1 MSSQTSRSPVPAGS
15 RAPKDV
21 WNDALKN
28 LKKTEPAI
36 YGPLSRAKYGGF
48 QNGVYRALFGP
59 GEEIFMTMLSAPE
72 RKSKIENALN
82 QAGGDH
88 AVFEALPQ
96 MMPAGADADA
106 EKRQEKSLND
116 LIDMFGR
123 NKVQIDE

>member
-1 MSSQTSRSPVPAGS
+1 MPEKVETPAPEGS
-15 RAPKDV
+15 RTPKEA
-21 WNDALKN
+21 WNDALKS

-59 GEEIFMTMLSAPE
+59 GEEIFMTMLTAPE

-88 AVFEALPQ
+88 AVFEALSQ
-96 MMPAGADADA
+96 LMPAPDTDN
-106 EKRQEKSLND
+106 KQEKNLNE